1 MLEEIQKYLKELGFV
16 QEENKYTKMFQKQV
30 GEYIVNGERFVQMQE
45 MEFCLEYLGEGWEGN
60 SETDNKPLTQWKL
73 SINEEDVGEFLVH
86 DIEEF
91 KKTFNA

>member
-30 GEYIVNGERFVQMQE
+30 GESIVNGERFVQMKE
-45 MEFCLEYLGEGWEGN
+45 IEFCLEYLGEGWEGN

-73 SINEEDVGEFLVH
+73 SINKEDVGEFLVH